1 MKRSDQEFGQL
12 ASLGIKN
19 LLLRGTQLKVFF
31 VCRLNSPKFGFDFTG
46 RHLSFILN
54 QMEFVSLSILVQNVS
69 PTDCFLLQ
77 NTKFIFGCAVYT
89 GRDTK
94 MSQVNTINDKQIWI
108 CLWICWLKTF
118 QINKAFVNSPQNSKI
133 TSNKFSSVE
142 KTMNNCFLAYLV
154 LLLLE
159 VSFFPWFLHYRH
171 HVWGFSILDGQ
182 DEFLIPD
189 IFLFSVL
196 NCHFLFRSL
205 LPPVSSWSTGLILVM
220 TPSRPSGNIWKDNDL
235 YSKVQP
241 NARTTGIL
249 ESSTL

>member
-19 LLLRGTQLKVFF
+19 LLLRGTQLKVVQNELF
-31 VCRLNSPKFGFDFTG
+31 VCRLNSPKFGFDFKEK
-46 RHLSFILN
+46 HLSFILN

-94 MSQVNTINDKQIWI
+94 MSQVKTINDKQ
-108 CLWICWLKTF
+108 LWICWLKTF

-159 VSFFPWFLHYRH
+159 VSFSAWSLHYH
-171 HVWGFSILDGQ
+171 NHVWSFRILDDQ
-182 DEFLIPD
+182 HKFLI
-189 IFLFSVL
+189 ILFVFCPEL
-196 NCHFLFRSL
+196 
-205 LPPVSSWSTGLILVM
+205 
-220 TPSRPSGNIWKDNDL
+220 
-235 YSKVQP
+235 
-241 NARTTGIL
+241 
-249 ESSTL
+249 